1 MKRDSTLF
9 IESSNGNLYIIDL
22 IKKEI
27 FPCHKLI
34 KCIYDLDID
43 RKGNNEYLYK
53 QVKLV
58 SKESKES
65 EIKYSINKYLSLR
78 NNGFFSSKIDSIIA
92 QYSAN
97 TIQNQLENV
106 DIVVFEV
113 TEKCNL
119 NCTYCINGTMY
130 NPKRK
135 IEHELSPASAHAFME
150 FLISTW
156 SKSKKHT
163 KCTKQVGF
171 YGGEPLMNMPLIKD
185 IVELCE
191 ANRSQTMLFEYR
203 MTTNAT
209 LLDRYMEY
217 LVLHKFNLTISL
229 DGDKKGQSYRAYANG
244 RNSFEKAYKN
254 LKDMMNTYPDYW
266 EKHITFNSVLHN
278 RNTASSI
285 HSFIYNEFG
294 KVPEIHPLNNS
305 GIMPNKKSLFEK
317 MFRYYENEEDKHVDQ
332 IVESR
337 FMSDPRIISLS
348 QFLMWYNSNHFYNF
362 RSILC
367 NEQSQ
372 RKMLDTGT
380 CLPFSRKI
388 YLSAKNKIYPCERV
402 NDIYYMGEVD
412 INNKV
417 ILDTSEI
424 ARKYNEKLMLLSK
437 QCNTCYFINGCP
449 QCMFQLDGMKYSR
462 PICYMHKSKQQME
475 KYLQHFIDLMESRHI
490 SYNRLLKEGALK

>member
-135 IEHELSPASAHAFME
+135 IEHELSPKSANIFGWM
-150 FLISTW
+150 LYCGSTR
-156 SKSKKHT
+156 
-163 KCTKQVGF
+163 
-171 YGGEPLMNMPLIKD
+171 
-185 IVELCE
+185 
-191 ANRSQTMLFEYR
+191 RSQ
-203 MTTNAT
+203 
-209 LLDRYMEY
+209 
-217 LVLHKFNLTISL
+217 
-229 DGDKKGQSYRAYANG
+229 
-244 RNSFEKAYKN
+244 
-254 LKDMMNTYPDYW
+254 
-266 EKHITFNSVLHN
+266 
-278 RNTASSI
+278 
-285 HSFIYNEFG
+285 
-294 KVPEIHPLNNS
+294 KVH
-305 GIMPNKKSLFEK
+305 
-317 MFRYYENEEDKHVDQ
+317 
-332 IVESR
+332 
-337 FMSDPRIISLS
+337 
-348 QFLMWYNSNHFYNF
+348 
-362 RSILC
+362 
-367 NEQSQ
+367 
-372 RKMLDTGT
+372 
-380 CLPFSRKI
+380 
-388 YLSAKNKIYPCERV
+388 
-402 NDIYYMGEVD
+402 
-412 INNKV
+412 
-417 ILDTSEI
+417 
-424 ARKYNEKLMLLSK
+424 
-437 QCNTCYFINGCP
+437 
-449 QCMFQLDGMKYSR
+449 R
-462 PICYMHKSKQQME
+462 P
-475 KYLQHFIDLMESRHI
+475 
-490 SYNRLLKEGALK
+490 